1 MHLPGIMH
9 GMHSASCEPEWQLSA
24 SMGCNTLC
32 FSDGKTAV
40 SPLLRRKTQDEMR
53 VATVPYKS
61 AYGRATNRA
70 PTVHRSKCLKSQ
82 LSAD

>member
-1 MHLPGIMH
+1 MMPAPYEH
-9 GMHSASCEPEWQLSA
+9 GWPLSA

-32 FSDGKTAV
+32 FSDGKTVV

-53 VATVPYKS
+53 VVTVPYKS

-70 PTVHRSKCLKSQ
+70 PECNAASSSESQ